1 MKIIKN
7 YKQNHQKIPKKY
19 LLVINIKK
27 KRILFLKKLKKIK
40 LIKYSSN
47 FTFNRFIFID
57 LLFSLDIN

>member
-1 MKIIKN
+1 MNYLLEKNNEKIKN
-7 YKQNHQKIPKKY
+7 NKKE
-19 LLVINIKK
+19 
-27 KRILFLKKLKKIK
+27 RILYLKKLEKIK